1 MSQTDGH
8 ILVRSN
14 PVAKNCVRVEGS
26 RELLVQQDAADDV
39 EVLDAISIYR
49 TEFRMYFED
58 MVSAQE
64 RVYKALSPYLMFVGK
79 PFFSCEVSDAKW
91 AVIEIKENESG
102 ANDDPVDISPSGTE
116 L

>member
-26 RELLVQQDAADDV
+26 RELLVREIAPDDI
-39 EVLDAISIYR
+39 EILDALSVYR

-58 MVSAQE
+58 MISAQN
-64 RVYKALSPYLMFVGK
+64 RVYEALSPYLMFVGK
-79 PFFSCEVSDAKW
+79 PFFSCDVSDAKY
-91 AVIEIKENESG
+91 AVLEVKG
-102 ANDDPVDISPSGTE
+102 GKADANDDPIQGGQQD
-116 L
+116 

>member
-26 RELLVQQDAADDV
+26 RELMAQQGAPDDV
-39 EVLDAISIYR
+39 EVLDALSIYR

-58 MVSAQE
+58 MISAQE

-79 PFFSCEVSDAKW
+79 PFFSCAISDAKSV
-91 AVIEIKENESG
+91 VIDVK
-102 ANDDPVDISPSGTE
+102 GTE
-116 L
+116 SEDKDQPIQDPTSSAEL

>member
-26 RELLVQQDAADDV
+26 RELLIKQDVQDDI
-39 EVLDAISIYR
+39 EILDALSIYR

-58 MVSAQE
+58 MLSAQE
-64 RVYKALSPYLMFVGK
+64 RVYKSLSPYLMFVGK
-79 PFFSCEVSDAKW
+79 PFFSCEISDAKY
-91 AVIEIKENESG
+91 AVLKAKNNEPD
-102 ANDDPVDISPSGTE
+102 AKDDPIQDSLPGTE